1 MSGEVSKTWFA
12 VLPNPSEH
20 GYAGMPREVCDRL
33 REEWLAYGTTRT
45 GAWAYCI
52 SADGL
57 HHVHMILEDTKAMR
71 FSAVKKA
78 YAVGAHIEATMG
90 SKAQAEAYIAKD
102 PPYDEKGEEVVCIV
116 RAGEIRGRQGHRS
129 DIEDIQAMIDAGMTP
144 TEIMR
149 DNFEFRRYKAM
160 IRDAFFDRKLQ
171 DTPPERD
178 VTVHYL
184 FGEPGTGKSHTY
196 VELCNEKGKENVYH
210 ISDYATGCFDMYEG
224 QAVLF
229 LDEFKGVISFAT
241 LLTWLDKYTTQTHA
255 RYSNVYMLWS
265 EVYIASVFPP
275 ETLYQKIV
283 AFSDRAKDSYEQLA
297 RRLTD
302 ITYCYVTSDGQ
313 HQKYTLPSK
322 DYPGSAAMIAEAQQP
337 NPFI

>member
-1 MSGEVSKTWFA
+1 
-12 VLPNPSEH
+12 
-20 GYAGMPREVCDRL
+20 
-33 REEWLAYGTTRT
+33 
-45 GAWAYCI
+45 
-52 SADGL
+52 
-57 HHVHMILEDTKAMR
+57 MR

-90 SKAQAEAYIAKD
+90 SKDQAEAYIAKD

-149 DNFEFRRYKAM
+149 DNFLFRRYKAL
-160 IRDAFFDRKLQ
+160 IRDAYFDRRIQ

-196 VELCNEKGKENVYH
+196 VELCNENGKENVYH
-210 ISDYATGCFDMYEG
+210 ISDYATGCFDLYEG
-224 QAVLF
+224 QAILF
-229 LDEFKGVISFAT
+229 LDEFKGAVSFAT
-241 LLTWLDKYTTQTHA
+241 LLSWLDRYTTQTHA

-275 ETLYQKIV
+275 EVLYQKMV
-283 AFSDRAKDSYEQLA
+283 AISDRAKDSYEQLA

-302 ITYCYVTSDGQ
+302 ITYCYVTCDGQ
-313 HQKYTLPSK
+313 YQQYTLQAK
-322 DYPGSAAMIAEAQQP
+322 DYPGSAAMIAEAQLP
-337 NPFI
+337 SPFI